1 MRKRQEVVLKL
12 REASKALLKYNE
24 RISQKLNG
32 FIRMAKRKAEFDK
45 EIEAS
50 RARRLKNR
58 NG

>member
-12 REASKALLKYNE
+12 REAAKALLKHNG
-24 RISQKLNG
+24 RISQKVAG
-32 FIRMAKRKAEFDK
+32 FIRMAERKIEFDK

-58 NG
+58 HG